1 MGQSIC
7 LFSRELFMTAST
19 ARSVSTEALYQKKD
33 SKDVSVKEVSV
44 DCGPMPQQDM
54 SDAHGHDMHQQKLVQ
69 LVGCHDDGVD
79 AGKRARAAAIK

>member
-7 LFSRELFMTAST
+7 LFSRELLMTVSIRRT
-19 ARSVSTEALYQKKD
+19 RSAEPLHERNAKD
-33 SKDVSVKEVSV
+33 VSV